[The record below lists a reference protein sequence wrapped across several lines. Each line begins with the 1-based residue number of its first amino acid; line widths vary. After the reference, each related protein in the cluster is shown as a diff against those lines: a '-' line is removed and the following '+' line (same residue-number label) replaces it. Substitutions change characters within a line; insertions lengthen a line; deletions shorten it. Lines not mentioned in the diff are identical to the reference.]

1 MFFNFFWNFC
11 QKQRKKVDNIPIKKV
26 YRKIVL
32 MLLYEN
38 YGLPIDSA
46 IQSHFKVR
54 YGETDQMKNMYYGR
68 YFEWFEVA
76 RVDWI
81 KSRGLTYKDLEAQNC
96 FLPVVELKTRY
107 MGANHY
113 DDEVCVY
120 TWLKKSNRRSVE
132 YLHLVKNLTNNTYTT
147 EAEIRLIAVDS
158 RGKSTHLPEKYFN
171 SFQ

>member
-1 MFFNFFWNFC
+1 
-11 QKQRKKVDNIPIKKV
+11 
-26 YRKIVL
+26 
-32 MLLYEN
+32 MLQFEN
-38 YGLPIDSA
+38 YGLVLEEA
-46 IQSHFKVR
+46 VQSHFKVR

-81 KSRGLTYKDLEAQNC
+81 KSRGLTYKALEEQSC

-113 DDEVCVY
+113 DDEVCIY

-132 YLHLVKNLTNNTYTT
+132 YLHLVKNLTVNKFTT
-147 EAEIRLIAVDS
+147 EAEIRLIAVDIA
-158 RGKSTHLPEKYFN
+158 GKPTRLPEKYFN
-171 SFQ
+171 SFQLTKRA

>member
-1 MFFNFFWNFC
+1 
-11 QKQRKKVDNIPIKKV
+11 
-26 YRKIVL
+26 
-32 MLLYEN
+32 MLQYEN
-38 YGLPIDSA
+38 YGLTLESA

-81 KSRGLTYKDLEAQNC
+81 KSRGLTYKALEEQNC
-96 FLPVVELKTRY
+96 FLPVVEVKSRY
-107 MGANHY
+107 MAANHY
-113 DDEVCVY
+113 DDDVCIF

-132 YLHLVKNLTNNTYTT
+132 YLHLVKNITANKFTT

-158 RGKSTHLPEKYFN
+158 GGKPTRLPEKYFY
-171 SFQ
+171 SFQK